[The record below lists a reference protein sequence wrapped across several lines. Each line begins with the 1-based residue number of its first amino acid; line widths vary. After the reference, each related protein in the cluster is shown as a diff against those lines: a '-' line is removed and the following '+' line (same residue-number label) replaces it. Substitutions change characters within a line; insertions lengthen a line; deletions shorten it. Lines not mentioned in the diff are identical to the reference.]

1 MKTTARNSHQS
12 HMPHR
17 GRSEPRGNG
26 AHWGHSA
33 RRGHRGHSAWRGLSG
48 RTGRPGRAW
57 ASPGRQRR
65 TPVLPGLPSPA
76 LRLSV
81 RPLPALPFAAAPPG
95 KRRVRVF
102 GVIRPGFTAACMVEA
117 AVARRVTAD
126 VSRGAVKDHGQR
138 RSQKQTKR
146 IFRAW
151 LAEAR
156 RYRGARPESHGARA
170 AEGAGPAFDYLK

>member
-17 GRSEPRGNG
+17 GRSEPRENG
-26 AHWGHSA
+26 AHRGHSA

-48 RTGRPGRAW
+48 RRPGRAGRAW
-57 ASPGRQRR
+57 ASPGGPRH
-65 TPVLPGLPSPA
+65 TPVSPMLPSP
-76 LRLSV
+76 LST
-81 RPLPALPFAAAPPG
+81 LPAPPSAAIPPG
-95 KRRVRVF
+95 KRPVRVF
-102 GVIRPGFTAACMVEA
+102 EVIHPGFIVACMVEA

-126 VSRGAVKDHGQR
+126 VSRGAVKDHSQR

-170 AEGAGPAFDYLK
+170 AEGARPAFDYLK